1 MYTIGGLIAQNLRF
15 RFDRTRQYLGTQAF
29 YVKPFE
35 IDMDAIRLFPHLQNE
50 PPIPA
55 MSISAR
61 QLEKISAAN
70 KKHSVS
76 CA

>member
-1 MYTIGGLIAQNLRF
+1 
-15 RFDRTRQYLGTQAF
+15 
-29 YVKPFE
+29 
-35 IDMDAIRLFPHLQNE
+35 MDAIRLFPYLQNV